1 MYLTCALLTN
11 AKTCLY
17 GNVTSQFFQLNPP
30 ILEEY
35 LINSCKY
42 TFLSVKKII
51 NIKIFQCIH
60 SIYCTWL
67 FVNFF
72 QKRCKQRCLL
82 LHLLL
87 LHLKLLLHLLL
98 LNLHLHLH
106 VLHDKIKLF
115 SRVFR
120 SLFSRVFRS
129 SALFSVL
136 ILLFLV

>member
-1 MYLTCALLTN
+1 MCFIDKRKDLFVRQRDISVFSIEPAYIRRI
-11 AKTCLY
+11 
-17 GNVTSQFFQLNPP
+17 F
-30 ILEEY
+30 Y